1 MNFFRWV
8 NAGLFA
14 LLLGAAGAHAQ
25 RRDIDHERLSRS
37 LAQLE
42 ADAKLA
48 PYAASEIAA
57 ARAALVVLLE
67 DSRGKK
73 REHALYIAE
82 RRVDIAYAA
91 AQVADF
97 SDRERELKRERDR
110 LLLAAARYEADQ
122 ARRELE
128 RQRML
133 AQIRAEEM
141 ERAALNA
148 EQARVLG
155 EQDTAAARLE
165 AEQSMRVA
173 AAQARESELAR
184 QEAQLAGASA
194 QALRARL
201 ETLQATR
208 GASGMQMSLGDVAF
222 GSGQSA
228 LRAEAGGA
236 VDNLVDFVNR
246 NPGQP
251 IRIEGHTDST
261 GSDPANVSLSQRR
274 ADAVGDALV
283 AAGVEAGRI
292 TAIGMGSANPVDSN
306 ETADGRARNRRVD
319 VIIEDKQ

>member
-1 MNFFRWV
+1 MTIRWIRAV
-8 NAGLFA
+8 VFA
-14 LLLGAAGAHAQ
+14 SLVVAVGAHAQ
-25 RRDIDHERLSRS
+25 SRDVDHERLSRS

-42 ADAKLA
+42 ADSKLA
-48 PYAASEIAA
+48 PSVAGEIAS
-57 ARAALVVLLE
+57 ARAALLVLLE
-67 DSRGKK
+67 DSRGRK

-82 RRVDIAYAA
+82 RRVDIAWAA

-97 SDRERELKRERDR
+97 SSRESELKRERDR
-110 LLLAAARYEADQ
+110 LLLASARYEAEL

-133 AQIRAEEM
+133 SQIRAEEM
-141 ERAALNA
+141 ERAALDA
-148 EQARVLG
+148 EQARMLG

-173 AAQARESELAR
+173 AAQAREAELAR
-184 QEAQLAGASA
+184 QEAELAGASA
-194 QALRARL
+194 SALRARL
-201 ETLQATR
+201 DTMQAIR

-236 VDNLVDFVNR
+236 VANLVDFVDR
-246 NPGQP
+246 NAGQP

-261 GSDPANVSLSQRR
+261 GNDSANVSLSQRR
-274 ADAVGDALV
+274 ADAVRDALV
-283 AAGVEAGRI
+283 AAGVEAARI
-292 TAIGMGSANPVDSN
+292 TAVGLGSANPVDTN
-306 ETADGRARNRRVD
+306 QTAEGRARNRRVD

>member
-1 MNFFRWV
+1 MTMRWMH
-8 NAGLFA
+8 ALGFA
-14 LLLGAAGAHAQ
+14 LLIVASGAQAQ
-25 RRDIDHERLSRS
+25 SRDVDHERLSRS

-48 PYAASEIAA
+48 PSVGGEIAA
-57 ARAALVVLLE
+57 ARAALLVLLE

-82 RRVDIAYAA
+82 RRVDIAWAA
-91 AQVADF
+91 AQVVDF
-97 SDRERELKRERDR
+97 SNRESELKRERDR
-110 LLLAAARYEADQ
+110 LLLASARYEAEM

-133 AQIRAEEM
+133 SQIRAEEM
-141 ERAALNA
+141 ERAALDA
-148 EQARVLG
+148 EQARLLG

-165 AEQSMRVA
+165 ADQSMRVA
-173 AAQARESELAR
+173 AAQAREAELAR
-184 QEAQLAGASA
+184 QEAELAGASVS
-194 QALRARL
+194 ALRARL
-201 ETLQATR
+201 DTMQATR

-236 VDNLVDFVNR
+236 VANLVDFVNR

-251 IRIEGHTDST
+251 IRIEGHTDAS
-261 GSDPANVSLSQRR
+261 GSDSANLSLSQRR
-274 ADAVGDALV
+274 ADAVRDALV
-283 AAGVEAGRI
+283 AAGVEAARI
-292 TAIGMGSANPVDSN
+292 TAVGRGSANPVDTN
-306 ETADGRARNRRVD
+306 QTAEGRARNRRVD